1 MTLLATAIVGNATI
15 LAPDLLCFHCTTIT
29 NLQTPIIRPIA
40 KWLAQRHLEKLV
52 PDAATRAK
60 LTPGYEMGCKRV
72 LLSDD
77 YLPTF
82 NRPNVHLVTDGIAEI
97 TREGVRSKDGTLHKA
112 DVLIWGTGFDVIGSV
127 AGLHVTGT
135 GGTDFNTK
143 MVKEGA
149 EVGLVAVRNA
159 DMSVFVS

>member
-1 MTLLATAIVGNATI
+1 M
-15 LAPDLLCFHCTTIT
+15 
-29 NLQTPIIRPIA
+29 A
-40 KWLAQRHLEKLV
+40 KWLARRHLEKLV
-52 PDAATRAK
+52 PDPAVRAK
-60 LTPGYEMGCKRV
+60 LTPTYEMGCKRV

-97 TREGVRSKDGTLHKA
+97 TPEGVRSKDGALHKA

-127 AGLHVTGT
+127 AGLKVTGA
-135 GGTDFNTK
+135 GGVDFNTK

-149 EVGLVAVRNA
+149 EVSR
-159 DMSVFVS
+159 FR